1 LRPDALRETAATGQ
15 EIKPLAQ
22 LPPETPYKILIRRD
36 GALIPAIQDCP
47 SFFLTS
53 EKAVELDADTAIL

>member
-1 LRPDALRETAATGQ
+1 LKTDAPRETAAIGQ
-15 EIKPLAQ
+15 GIKPLAQ
-22 LPPETPYKILIRRD
+22 LPPETPYKILIRRN
-36 GALIPAIQDCP
+36 GALTPAIQDCP